1 MVEGPGCKIKGEK
14 IKSKL
19 INQIVKTV
27 SGNAVDREIKP
38 KKGVTVSQFDVLTG
52 RTLMEVLTLGK
63 ELFMFFGDVCLRV
76 HFLMAGSFRVNGQA
90 LDKDYGKLT
99 ETPSLQVNFNAD
111 VLTFYK
117 SAAQIRDSESCRTRY
132 NDLNDLDICS
142 PVFNHQRA
150 VAMVMEQTDRQVC
163 DVLLDQSL
171 LPGVGNIIKNEA
183 LFDSGIKPSSKCRK
197 TGSNL
202 NQYMKIYNKRK
213 CCQCEGKVTITR
225 IGEDSER
232 VTYYCPQCQNNT
244 LRSQVKVLPCKNSLL
259 GWVQSASQK
268 THENSTNQKT
278 DGNSTNQK
286 TDGNS
291 TNQKT
296 EGNSTSQKTE
306 EEWTCPFCTLINKG
320 TQLSCEACLA
330 ERAVTESDKGKL
342 GLKRK
347 SSTSLDCSE
356 QKTKRLRGSVND
368 CDVSTNDSLT
378 LLQNGPHHA
387 GLRGSGNS
395 HSALPHQLKH
405 NAGVNTKAGSKQQQL
420 VNNPHNGNKS
430 DVISN
435 AGSKNKELGN
445 NPHNTNKS
453 QKTNV
458 RGSAVQTTRGTAEQG
473 QGTSKIPWCPGHSKP
488 CSMTQ
493 SRKKGDNYLR
503 WFFTCGVYPRSKQC
517 KFFKWAD
524 ESFPICPNHG
534 KPAAFRTVMK
544 EGPNNGRKFFACPL
558 PKQKQCGYFE
568 WAEGF

>member
-19 INQIVKTV
+19 INQTVKTV

-52 RTLMEVLTLGK
+52 RTLTEVLTLGK

-213 CCQCEGKVTITR
+213 CGQCEGKVTITR

-296 EGNSTSQKTE
+296 E

-356 QKTKRLRGSVND
+356 QKTKRLKGSVND

-378 LLQNGPHHA
+378 LLQNGQHHS
-387 GLRGSGNS
+387 GLSGYGNS
-395 HSALPHQLKH
+395 HSASPHQLKH
-405 NAGVNTKAGSKQQQL
+405 TAGVNTKAGSKHQQL
-420 VNNPHNGNKS
+420 VNANKS
-430 DVISN
+430 GVNSN
-435 AGSKNKELGN
+435 AGSKNKELSN
-445 NPHNTNKS
+445 NQYNTNKT

-458 RGSAVQTTRGTAEQG
+458 RGSAVQMTGGTAQQG